1 MSTHRTGRD
10 PRELALRTLKPRRT
24 AFRLVHRQGNSLV
37 ISLPLEFLKALG
49 LAKGDYV
56 EMVLNEYSNRLY
68 VKRAH
73 QSTRRRVPEPAVQ
86 LPLEG
91 PR

>member
-1 MSTHRTGRD
+1 MSTDSTGRGV
-10 PRELALRTLKPRRT
+10 RGLASRLVKARRT
-24 AFRLVHRQGNSLV
+24 AFRVVMRQGNSLV

-56 EMVLNEYSNRLY
+56 EMVLDEYSSRFY

-73 QSTRRRVPEPAVQ
+73 QNTRARDPKPAAQ
-86 LPLEG
+86 LPLEDV
-91 PR
+91 R